1 MGHGMDH
8 GETKPPAAQ
17 RGIFDCEDAYRTPTS
32 GDYRHLF
39 EAATVVLDTNVLLNL
54 YRSNERTRTD
64 TFAVLEQLQERLWIP
79 HQVLSEFWKN
89 RDLPSVRGHHRA
101 KARTACS
108 ALDKALRSLN
118 DGTERWLKDVLLD
131 ADDAAKGTINGYRDR
146 IQRAVEEMKRFI
158 ESQAEN
164 DALEGTGAT
173 HTDPVLMRLE
183 PLLLGKVG
191 EPMLPYEHVK
201 TVAEAKA
208 RADASTPPGY
218 EDFSSKPDEQA
229 AGDYIIWKQII
240 LEASVAGRDLLL
252 VTGDVKEDWWTLRT
266 GSNPAR
272 PRSELRNELRKE
284 AGVELFMMT
293 PSQLLA
299 EASGAFELKVDE
311 RSVNDLA
318 SREGIEGVVFPP
330 ILREAILTSFEAAH
344 ARALAA
350 HEATGLKARS
360 PYSIVMDQALNEELT
375 SNILSAGGDAIDLN
389 GRSYALF
396 EGLLLVPLRTGTRLA
411 SARIMSS
418 RRVQAVADFLN
429 PAQEELDFGNIR
441 RDRMLPIIVTYTS
454 SPENGIGSAE
464 ASTGKFIE
472 NGQFRLLHRAHLR

>member
-1 MGHGMDH
+1 MGHGMGH
-8 GETKPPAAQ
+8 GETIPSATQ
-17 RGIFDCEDAYRTPTS
+17 RGIFDCDDAYRTPTS
-32 GDYRHLF
+32 GDYRRLF

-64 TFAVLEQLQERLWIP
+64 TFAVLKQLQERLWIP

-118 DGTERWLKDVLLD
+118 DGIERWLKDVLLD
-131 ADDAAKGTINGYRDR
+131 TDDAAKGKINGHRDR
-146 IQRAVEEMKRFI
+146 IHRSLEEMKRFI
-158 ESQAEN
+158 EAQAEN

-173 HTDPVLMRLE
+173 HTDPVLMQLE
-183 PLLLGKVG
+183 PLLLGRIG
-191 EPMLPYEHVK
+191 EPMSSDEHVEA
-201 TVAEAKA
+201 VAEAKA
-208 RADASTPPGY
+208 RADTSTPPGY

-240 LEASVAGRDLLL
+240 VKASAAGRDVLL

-266 GSNPAR
+266 GSTPAR
-272 PRSELRNELRKE
+272 PRPELRNELRKE
-284 AGVELFMMT
+284 AGVELYMMT

-318 SREGIEGVVFPP
+318 SREGIEAVIFPP
-330 ILREAILTSFEAAH
+330 ILKEAILTSFEAAH
-344 ARALAA
+344 TRALAA

-360 PYSIVMDQALNEELT
+360 PYSVVMDQVLNEELT
-375 SNILSAGGDAIDLN
+375 SNILSAGGEALDVN
-389 GRSYALF
+389 GRTYALF
-396 EGLLLVPLRTGTRLA
+396 EGLLLVPLRAGTRLA
-411 SARIMSS
+411 STRIMSS
-418 RRVQAVADFLN
+418 RRVQALAEFLN
-429 PAQEELDFGNIR
+429 PAQEELDFGTIR
-441 RDRMLPIIVTYTS
+441 RDQMLPIIVTYTS
-454 SPENGIGSAE
+454 SPENGVGSAE
-464 ASTGKFIE
+464 ANTGKFIE
-472 NGQFRLLHRAHLR
+472 DGRFRILHRAQLR